1 LFLIFLYCSVPLR
14 SWSLLF
20 TNRVVSNLFV
30 LLCSVCA
37 LNHHWFAMN
46 LLIQSQS
53 ISSSKRMSPRNVFF
67 CPNRPEIARR
77 KNVTISTFGS
87 KQKM

>member
-1 LFLIFLYCSVPLR
+1 LYCSVPLR

-46 LLIQSQS
+46 LLLQPTVRAFLAV
-53 ISSSKRMSPRNVFF
+53 KGWVPGTFF
-67 CPNRPEIARR
+67 L
-77 KNVTISTFGS
+77 S
-87 KQKM
+87 